1 MKSVLILFVK
11 SVYNVIAKKINV
23 VVKIIINVL
32 YVNNINKSSS
42 FYDKIN
48 ILFLYI
54 LSNTI
59 IIVIKLLL
67 NFKIILVIIKL
78 MILYKLH

>member
-1 MKSVLILFVK
+1 VLILYVK
-11 SVYNVIAKKINV
+11 NVYNVIAKKINV
-23 VVKIIINVL
+23 VVKIIINVS
-32 YVNNINKSSS
+32 YVNNINKYSS
-42 FYDKIN
+42 FYDTIN

-59 IIVIKLLL
+59 IIMIKLLL

-78 MILYKLH
+78 MIMYKLHL

>member
-1 MKSVLILFVK
+1 MLILYVK
-11 SVYNVIAKKINV
+11 NVYNVIAKKINV
-23 VVKIIINVL
+23 VVKIIINVS
-32 YVNNINKSSS
+32 YVNNINKYSS
-42 FYDKIN
+42 FYDTIN

-59 IIVIKLLL
+59 IIMIKLLL

-78 MILYKLH
+78 MIMYKLHL